1 MGLACDMG
9 EFDAQ
14 ACLTD
19 FQNWLWQELKIKK
32 KELEG
37 RNALSSQTQLDPY
50 YQMIGF
56 IETL

>member
-50 YQMIGF
+50 YPHS
-56 IETL
+56 